1 MPRVTRTVGDRG
13 EHEPGAQ
20 CLGGMVHRFRIAN
33 RFPVGKNYIC
43 PQAR

>member
-1 MPRVTRTVGDRG
+1 MPRTPGAVGDGG

-20 CLGGMVHRFRIAN
+20 RLGGVVYRFRIAN